1 MRLLQLNELVDRWI
15 RVLSPP
21 EFTLLTYLY
30 RAASPDGLVSRPRQE
45 IAETTK
51 ILPRKI
57 RPMLKSLAERGVIE
71 VIRLAEERTVVRIL
85 PQHRSFRPAVSPGK
99 PVDRVAAIKQLVL
112 RMTGQR
118 PGLEDVRRMELE
130 SGTNEQGL
138 LDTLQVLDAWGLY
151 RIT

>member
-1 MRLLQLNELVDRWI
+1 
-15 RVLSPP
+15 
-21 EFTLLTYLY
+21 
-30 RAASPDGLVSRPRQE
+30 
-45 IAETTK
+45 
-51 ILPRKI
+51 
-57 RPMLKSLAERGVIE
+57 MLKSLAERGVIE

-130 SGTNEQGL
+130 SGTDEQGL
-138 LDTLQVLDAWGLY
+138 LDALRVLLNKGSRYENFDSLIAGVFYQLRNPYW
-151 RIT
+151 